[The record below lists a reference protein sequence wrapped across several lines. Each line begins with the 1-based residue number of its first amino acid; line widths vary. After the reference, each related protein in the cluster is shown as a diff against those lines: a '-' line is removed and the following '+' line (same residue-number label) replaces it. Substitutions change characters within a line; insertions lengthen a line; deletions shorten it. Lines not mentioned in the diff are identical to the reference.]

1 MSTEINPLMVNVG
14 AQLLRGHKGTLG
26 WAQVSFPP
34 AKEVAKESHPQAL
47 VAAGLLLSCVLQ
59 VF

>member
-1 MSTEINPLMVNVG
+1 MSTEMNPLMVNLG
-14 AQLLRGHKGTLG
+14 AQLSRGHKGTLG

-47 VAAGLLLSCVLQ
+47 MAAGLLLFCVLKI
-59 VF
+59 F

>member
-1 MSTEINPLMVNVG
+1 MNPLMVNLG
-14 AQLLRGHKGTLG
+14 AQLSRGHKGTLG

-47 VAAGLLLSCVLQ
+47 MAAGLLLFCVLKI
-59 VF
+59 F